1 MAIRRLERNDWTGFC
16 NLASR
21 GLFGKRVDI
30 EIASL
35 RVGFQPEARR
45 LPLVGMSYDPK
56 GDVLEL
62 LLGELEHLIR
72 APREFYVDEE
82 PLGVTSLQIVD
93 AQGVRQIVTLR
104 EPLLLPAPTL

>member
-1 MAIRRLERNDWTGFC
+1 MAIRRLDRGDWTSFC

-35 RVGFQPEARR
+35 QVGFQPEARH
-45 LPLVGMSYDPK
+45 LPLIGMSYDPK

-62 LLGELEHLIR
+62 LLGELEHLIKG
-72 APREFYVDEE
+72 PREFYVDEE

-93 AQGVRQIVTLR
+93 SHGVRQIVTLR
-104 EPLLLPAPTL
+104 EPLLLPAPT